1 MKDLTFLEQIIL
13 SAVWSLG
20 DDAYGVAVRKKVKK
34 LAGKNINYGT
44 LYNALEQLLKKGY
57 VAKTPGESAPE
68 RIGRPRIFYRPTP
81 EGKEALW
88 KTYELQKTIWNNLSD
103 FVENYKS

>member
-1 MKDLTFLEQIIL
+1 MRELTLLEQIVL

-20 DDAYGVAVRKKVKK
+20 DEAYGVAVRRKLKK
-34 LAGKNINYGT
+34 LLGKNINYGT
-44 LYNALEQLLKKGY
+44 LYNALEQLLRKGY
-57 VAKTPGESAPE
+57 IIKAPGESAPE
-68 RIGRPRIFYRPTP
+68 RVGRPRIFYRLAP

-88 KTYELQKTIWNNLSD
+88 KTFELQKTIWNNLSD

>member
-1 MKDLTFLEQIIL
+1 MRELTLLEQLVL

-20 DDAYGVAVRKKVKK
+20 DDAYGVAVRKKLKK
-34 LAGKNINYGT
+34 LLGKSINYGT
-44 LYNALEQLLKKGY
+44 LYNALEQLLRKGY
-57 VAKTPGESAPE
+57 ITKTPGESAPE
-68 RIGRPRIFYRPTP
+68 RVGRPRIFYRCTP

-88 KTYELQKTIWNNLSD
+88 RAYELQKVLRDSLAD